1 MKTNFPIIKL
11 FLRVNKTLA
20 DRTHPIM
27 LRCSW
32 KGRKEISTHFSC
44 MPNQWDAKNER
55 LKKNYPNAATVN
67 QLIGKMKA
75 DAIERRDRLFATGG
89 TVTPDA
95 ILGIGEEKTMN
106 PTSLKTILENCVE
119 ERHLGLSSKKHYDHC
134 LHVLQRFFAKE
145 DVDINDITA
154 ERLRALM
161 ENERNRGRQDS
172 SIMQLFNCLN
182 AAFGYAYEKGIVTS
196 NPLIGLKFRK
206 LLQQKNDSVYIHHTT
221 LKWIKGEVLFFLR
234 KDNSLPLR
242 TRDRFYPVYFYMLMV
257 LLQGLAPMDIALL
270 RKSQVE
276 MKHIGNQW
284 YYAIDTKRSKT
295 GVPVKIRVPKDEYSD
310 LMLQPLSQTK
320 GDYLLPY
327 VTQGMTE
334 VQIHRIVY
342 RELAWMNNRLK
353 WWWQQFNKV
362 IGDKYHTGEVQ
373 KIPDDATM
381 YSARHSYA
389 QCYMANGG
397 QPLQLATLMGR
408 SVEGL
413 GVYVK
418 QLSAESDLVQAVSTF
433 TL

>member
-11 FLRVNKTLA
+11 FLRENKTLS
-20 DRTHPIM
+20 DGTHPIM

-44 MPNQWDAKNER
+44 TASQWDEKNER
-55 LKKNYPNAATVN
+55 LKKNCPNFATVN
-67 QLIGKMKA
+67 QIIGKMKA
-75 DAIERRDRLFATGG
+75 DAIERRDHLIASGA
-89 TVTPDA
+89 TVTPEA
-95 ILGIGEEKTMN
+95 ILSPSEEKISA
-106 PTSLKTILENCVE
+106 PTALKTILENCVK

-134 LHVLQRFFAKE
+134 LHVLQRFYGKE

-154 ERLRALM
+154 ERLIALLA
-161 ENERNRGRQDS
+161 NERERGRQDS

-182 AAFGYAYEKGIVTS
+182 ASFGYAVEKGIITS
-196 NPLIGLKFRK
+196 NPFVGLKFK
-206 LLQQKNDSVYIHHTT
+206 KMLQQKNDSVYIHHSA
-221 LKWIKGEVLFFLR
+221 LRFIKGEVLFFLR
-234 KDNSLPLR
+234 RDNSLPLR

-270 RKSQVE
+270 KKSQVE
-276 MKHIGNQW
+276 MKRIGNQW
-284 YYAIDTKRSKT
+284 YYAIDTKRQKT
-295 GVPVKIRVPKDEYSD
+295 GVPVKIRILKSEYSD
-310 LMLQPLSQTK
+310 LMLQPLNQTA
-320 GDYLLPY
+320 GEYLLPY
-327 VTQGMTE
+327 IQPSMTE

-342 RELAWMNNRLK
+342 RELACMNVRLK
-353 WWWQQFNKV
+353 WWWQRFNKL

-389 QCYMANGG
+389 MAYMANGG
-397 QPLQLATLMGR
+397 NPIQLATLLGR

-418 QLSAESDLVQAVSTF
+418 QLSAESDLVQAVSTL